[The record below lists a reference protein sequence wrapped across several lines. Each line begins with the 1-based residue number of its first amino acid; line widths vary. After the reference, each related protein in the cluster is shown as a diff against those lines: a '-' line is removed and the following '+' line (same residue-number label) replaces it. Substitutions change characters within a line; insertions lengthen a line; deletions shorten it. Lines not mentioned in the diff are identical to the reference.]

1 MSDSAIRPVM
11 ARLGVS
17 LAGLLLA
24 SLAVAAAPP
33 EPPEPP
39 EPPGHKEISLK
50 GLTIRKGEERKGDVI
65 MFAPSVN
72 IEGTLDGD
80 LWVTTSSARI
90 SGVVTG
96 DAFIAGS
103 QIEITG
109 EIKKSLR
116 CTGANV
122 VLDGT
127 VAGSV
132 LVAGGTLTIGSN
144 ARIMEGASVYTAQ
157 MTDHGIISE
166 SLVFKGGTAVIG
178 GKVMEN
184 ADLTADTIEIEPGAR
199 IEGDVTYSTR
209 KAMDAEIKAISGGDV
224 TFDEKRDDDSE
235 REKKRG
241 REGGR
246 LFHPTTFSVGVWI
259 AWFVASYLF
268 GCALLAIF
276 KHHEPGIDAAI
287 ASDTLRTAGL
297 GFVSVLATIAVC
309 FSAILLVTIPF
320 VVIYLIAY
328 AVAAYLA
335 KIPVAV
341 WLGRR
346 IFRVAGR
353 ATGPYAALFVGLVA
367 VYLVFM
373 IPILGILAQVA
384 VALLGLGAM
393 VSVYIAQRQARRAA
407 AAAAAMAPEAP
418 PAAS

>member
-1 MSDSAIRPVM
+1 MSDKPIRPQK

-24 SLAVAAAPP
+24 TVAVAAPMPP

-39 EPPGHKEISLK
+39 EPSGHKEISLK
-50 GLTIRKGEERKGDVI
+50 GLTIRKGEERKGDVF
-65 MFAPSVN
+65 MFAPTVN

-116 CTGANV
+116 CAGANV
-122 VLDGT
+122 VIDGT

-132 LVAGGTLTIGSN
+132 LVTGGTLTIGSN
-144 ARIMEGASVYTAQ
+144 AKIMEGVSVYTAQ

-166 SLVFKGGTAVIG
+166 SLVFKGGTAVLG
-178 GKVMEN
+178 GKVMEDAN
-184 ADLTADTIEIEPGAR
+184 LVADTIEIEPGAR

-209 KAMDAEIKAISGGDV
+209 RRMDAEVKAISGGDV
-224 TFDEKRDDDSE
+224 TFDEKKDDEEATS
-235 REKKRG
+235 KHASKN
-241 REGGR
+241 R
-246 LFHPTTFSVGVWI
+246 LIHPTTFGVGVWI
-259 AWFVASYLF
+259 AFFVASFLF

-276 KHHEPGIDAAI
+276 KLQEPRIDAAI
-287 ASDTLRTAGL
+287 TTDTLRTAGL

-328 AVAAYLA
+328 AVAGYLA

-346 IFRVAGR
+346 IIRLTGR
-353 ATGPYAALFVGLVA
+353 ATGPFAALFVGLVA
-367 VYLVFM
+367 LYLVFM

-384 VALLGLGAM
+384 VALVGLGAM
-393 VSVYIAQRQARRAA
+393 ISVYIAQRQARRAA
-407 AAAAAMAPEAP
+407 VAAAAAAAEAP